1 MRPDRPPTC
10 LRPSPGPPL
19 YGVELRGR
27 CENAEDKPMAGG
39 VLVRS
44 SLTGKTSRESE
55 PPNFIGKS
63 T

>member
-1 MRPDRPPTC
+1 
-10 LRPSPGPPL
+10 
-19 YGVELRGR
+19 
-27 CENAEDKPMAGG
+27 MAGG